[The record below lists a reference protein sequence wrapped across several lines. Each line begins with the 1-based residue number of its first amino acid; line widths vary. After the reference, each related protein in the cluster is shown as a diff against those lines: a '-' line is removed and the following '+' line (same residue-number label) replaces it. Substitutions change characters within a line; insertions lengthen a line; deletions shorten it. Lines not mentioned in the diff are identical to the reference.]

1 MLGSVRAQLY
11 RLFHGRMFWV
21 FLAVLALP
29 MLLSAVLLAV
39 ISGNSVLA
47 ALFGTSGD
55 ALASAAA
62 PGVSFG
68 VSTSSDFARLVG
80 AVSDESAPFALY
92 GSSFVN
98 GSFVGMLA
106 AAFTGLFAAQELSA
120 DKRRGFA
127 KNLLQVR
134 GGRFSYAASHMV
146 AAAVAGA
153 LFVLAGIVCTALF
166 FGLAGFS
173 VMPSSFASFALWAV
187 QVWLATFAYQLVTLL
202 AVFATRSEAAGVL
215 VGILLGGFAVEKGL
229 ALAVGAAA
237 AAIGP
242 AEPLAEAAH
251 LLRDASPMAWL
262 STLGHGAVCEPAMF
276 AAAGLVCAVAA
287 ALGLAVMR
295 RRSMG

>member
-1 MLGSVRAQLY
+1 MLSSVRAQLY

-29 MLLSAVLLAV
+29 ILLSAVLLAV
-39 ISGNSVLA
+39 VSGNDVLA

-62 PGVSFG
+62 PGVSAG
-68 VSTSSDFARLVG
+68 ISTSSDFARLLG
-80 AVSDESAPFALY
+80 AVSDEGAPFALY

-153 LFVLAGIVCTALF
+153 LFVLAGIMCTALF

-173 VMPSSFASFALWAV
+173 AMPSSFASFALWAV
-187 QVWLATFAYQLVTLL
+187 QVWLATPTSSSRCSRCSRR
-202 AVFATRSEAAGVL
+202 AVRRQVCSWAFCSAVSRWRRAWRLRWALPRRPSGRRGRS
-215 VGILLGGFAVEKGL
+215 
-229 ALAVGAAA
+229 
-237 AAIGP
+237 
-242 AEPLAEAAH
+242 
-251 LLRDASPMAWL
+251 
-262 STLGHGAVCEPAMF
+262 
-276 AAAGLVCAVAA
+276 
-287 ALGLAVMR
+287 R
-295 RRSMG
+295 RRRIC